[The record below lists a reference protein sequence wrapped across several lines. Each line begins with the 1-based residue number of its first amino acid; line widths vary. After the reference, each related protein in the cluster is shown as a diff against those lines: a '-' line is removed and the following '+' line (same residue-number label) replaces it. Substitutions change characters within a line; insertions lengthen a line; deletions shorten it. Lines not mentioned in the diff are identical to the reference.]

1 MEGGVVVADMYDK
14 IYEGTF
20 VGGNLSTAIRNRT
33 KIGGGVIFIPS
44 YLVKDVIEAAK
55 KSDVKDLF
63 GFDMIK
69 KGVYT
74 TAEVDIDVWPTD
86 MMDKLVEFIK
96 TDERAEEFR
105 SLDWTVEYQK
115 AKEEGK

>member
-1 MEGGVVVADMYDK
+1 M
-14 IYEGTF
+14 
-20 VGGNLSTAIRNRT
+20 
-33 KIGGGVIFIPS
+33 
-44 YLVKDVIEAAK
+44 IE
-55 KSDVKDLF
+55 
-63 GFDMIK
+63 

-96 TDERAEEFR
+96 TDERAKEFR
-105 SLDWTVEYQK
+105 SLDWTLEYQK